1 MKDLFDLKGKVAV
14 VAGASSGLGADAARA
29 YAEYGAQ
36 VALLARRKERLDELA
51 EEITAAGGTAFVA
64 AWDVTAEESVKNA
77 VEQVLT
83 HYGKIDI
90 LLNNAGVAIKGS
102 VEDTS
107 G

>member
-51 EEITAAGGTAFVA
+51 EEITAAGGTAFA
-64 AWDVTAEESVKNA
+64 GGECKECGGAGSYALWKN
-77 VEQVLT
+77 
-83 HYGKIDI
+83 
-90 LLNNAGVAIKGS
+90 
-102 VEDTS
+102 
-107 G
+107 

>member
-51 EEITAAGGTAFVA
+51 EEVTAAGGTAFA
-64 AWDVTAEESVKNA
+64 AACDVTVEERKRMRWSRFLRIMEK
-77 VEQVLT
+77 L
-83 HYGKIDI
+83 IF
-90 LLNNAGVAIKGS
+90 S
-102 VEDTS
+102 
-107 G
+107 